1 MLEGKIERQGFL
13 DIIQLLNMSRKTGR
27 LEIQGE
33 TEGILFFQEGEILDC
48 QMDKLSG
55 DEAFIELFIRVTGHF
70 KFHETSVSV
79 KQRISKSL
87 TDLLVAASKQAT
99 QWDAARKEIPF
110 EDAALVLAPVDP
122 KAAEQFELSSL
133 GWAIISQANGRRS
146 FAEIARLLGQSKTKV
161 AITVAELKKKGLIT
175 IEDEKSAI
183 LRTVFRKTAQV
194 LYHLIETRVKPR
206 LRERILTDF
215 NKWTYSKGF
224 DIRMLE
230 NEGLINNIPYNMPID
245 EKIMSYRQ
253 TLEQMHEAALAGV
266 NRNELFDRMDELYE
280 ELSDKERKIVA
291 SSGFSKF
298 LSARKKKEGEEEF
311 WEGAAD
317 IGSDGIIPR

>member
-27 LEIQGE
+27 LEIEGE
-33 TEGILFFQEGEILDC
+33 TEGTLFFQEGEILDC

-55 DEAFIELFIRVTGHF
+55 DEAFIELFIRVAGHF
-70 KFHETSVSV
+70 EFHETSVSV
-79 KQRISKSL
+79 QQRISKSL
-87 TDLLVAASKQAT
+87 TDLLMAASKQAAE
-99 QWDAARKEIPF
+99 WDAARKELPF

-133 GWAIISQANGRRS
+133 GWAIISQVNGRRS

-161 AITVAELKKKGLIT
+161 AINVAELKKQGLIT

-194 LYHLIETRVKPR
+194 FYHLIESRVKPR

-245 EKIMSYRQ
+245 DKIMAYRQ

-280 ELSDKERKIVA
+280 QLGDKERKIVA
-291 SSGFSKF
+291 TSGFGKF
-298 LSARKKKEGEEEF
+298 ISAKKKKEGEEEF
-311 WEGAAD
+311 WEDAAD